1 MLSIRVAVAKAVV
14 INLALVLNSALT
26 ILAPLIVVAIATRL
40 VLNVGEAVVIRCY
53 YVGEETIEKIR
64 VKIKKLKLIKK
75 EGVLSVGVATT
86 GLYIGTIITLSSR

>member
-1 MLSIRVAVAKAVV
+1 MRVAVAKAVA
-14 INLALVLNSALT
+14 INLALVLKSALT
-26 ILAPLIVVAIATRL
+26 ILAPLIVVAIAARL

-53 YVGEETIEKIR
+53 YIGEETVEKKIR
-64 VKIKKLKLIKK
+64 VKIKKSKLMKK